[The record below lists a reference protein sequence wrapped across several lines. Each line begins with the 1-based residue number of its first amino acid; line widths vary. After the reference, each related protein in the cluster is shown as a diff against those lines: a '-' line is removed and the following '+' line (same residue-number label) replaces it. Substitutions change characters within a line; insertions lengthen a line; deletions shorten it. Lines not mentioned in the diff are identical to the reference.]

1 MKINEIMRS
10 LETLAP
16 LSFQESYDNAGL
28 ITGNAAWECSGV
40 MITLDATEAVINEA
54 ISKKCNLVI
63 AHHPIVFKGMKKIT
77 GKNYVERTI
86 ITAIKN
92 DVAIY
97 AIHTNLDNVLQGVNK
112 MIADKI
118 GLKNTAVLQPKE
130 AMLKKLITFVP
141 LDQAA
146 KVRDAL
152 FAAGAGNIG
161 KYSECSYNTEGVGTF
176 KPGELAKPFLGEIG
190 KRQEEKE
197 LKIELIFPAYLEEK
211 LIRAM
216 NESHPYEEVAY
227 DILPLGNYL
236 SEVGSGLIGILENE
250 MDELAV
256 MHLLKDKFGLKMI
269 RHTLFT
275 GKKVKKIALCGG
287 SGIFLL
293 HAAKAAGADVYITA
307 DVKYHEFF
315 DAEGNI
321 LLADIGH
328 YESEQYTTDLLF
340 DYLTQN
346 YPNFAVLK
354 TALNT
359 NPVQYFL

>member
-1 MKINEIMRS
+1 
-10 LETLAP
+10 
-16 LSFQESYDNAGL
+16 
-28 ITGNAAWECSGV
+28 
-40 MITLDATEAVINEA
+40 MIKEA
-54 ISKKCNLVI
+54 ISKKCNLVV
-63 AHHPIVFKGMKKIT
+63 AHHPIVFKGLKKIT

-97 AIHTNLDNVLQGVNK
+97 SIHTNLDNVLQGVNK

-118 GLKNTAVLQPKE
+118 GLKNTAVLQPKD
-130 AMLKKLITFVP
+130 AVLKKLITFVP
-141 LDQAA
+141 VDQAA

-161 KYSECSYNTEGVGTF
+161 NYSECSFNTEGKGTF
-176 KPGELAKPFLGEIG
+176 KPGERAKPFVGENG

-216 NESHPYEEVAY
+216 IDSHPYEEVAY
-227 DILPLGNYL
+227 DILLLGNYL
-236 SEVGSGLIGILENE
+236 SDVGSGLVGILENE
-250 MDELAV
+250 IDELSL
-256 MHLLKDKFGLKMI
+256 MNILKKNFGLKMI
-269 RHTLFT
+269 RHTAFT
-275 GKKVKKIALCGG
+275 GKKVKKLALCGG
-287 SGIFLL
+287 AGIFLL
-293 HAAKAAGADVYITA
+293 NAAKAVGADVYITA

-315 DAEGNI
+315 DAEGTI

-340 DYLTQN
+340 DHLTQN
-346 YPNFAVLK
+346 FPNFAVLK

-359 NPVQYFL
+359 NPVQYFF